1 MEVKIGHPESRST
14 YIDQKNKTESL
25 KIVLLTILRVALKS
39 NQEVNS
45 SLAGVMA

>member
-1 MEVKIGHPESRST
+1 MEVKIGLPESRSR

-25 KIVLLTILRVALKS
+25 KIDLLIILWVALKI